1 MKIYISKK
9 NKKIF
14 SNNKVFEIK
23 ELCYSEHGST
33 KIHFEPIGEFTSLP
47 EDSSEVILKPGA
59 WEDFT
64 NWFSLHSGGGLETQL
79 APRELI
85 SAFAGT
91 EVEIEKFLI
100 SSPDEGWHCWAPCSS
115 ETADSRFDN
124 SFLTIREIAEKNNLV
139 DFYEI
144 SRKTNMAATAAAEEK
159 TPAAVGAFDDIL

>member
-1 MKIYISKK
+1 MVVYINKKNSKLYTKGKIY
-9 NKKIF
+9 
-14 SNNKVFEIK
+14 EIH
-23 ELCYSEHGST
+23 EYCCSEHGRT
-33 KIHFEPIGEFTSLP
+33 KLHLEYSGEYTSLP
-47 EDSSEVILKPGA
+47 DEVREVILKPGA
-59 WEDFT
+59 WKYFT
-64 NWFSLHSGGGLETQL
+64 NWFSLHSCGGYETQL

-100 SSPDEGWHCWAPCSS
+100 SSPDEGWFSFSPCSS
-115 ETADSRFDN
+115 ESADSRFDN

-139 DFYEI
+139 DFYEV